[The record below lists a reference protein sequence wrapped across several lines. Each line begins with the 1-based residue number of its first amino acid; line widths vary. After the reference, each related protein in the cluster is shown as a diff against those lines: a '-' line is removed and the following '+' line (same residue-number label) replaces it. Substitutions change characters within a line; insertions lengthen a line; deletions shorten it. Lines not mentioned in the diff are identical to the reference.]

1 MHNSRALIFLT
12 CFAGLAISF
21 ATAQTLPV
29 AYDAPPELKASEIL
43 QSSYLSNPSYR
54 VREEVKTYLGL
65 NHYVIDSPFGTFV
78 AHGNQMLQERVREIH
93 ALAQLREMTNSRE
106 YADGVKAAA
115 KVPLAVADNLLHSPV
130 ETITGVPK
138 GVGKFLGRIG
148 RGAKEFSSGRQRNE
162 GEDGVVKSAAG
173 LSSTKR
179 KLCADLGVNPYSTNE
194 VLQRELDRVALVVF
208 AGKITVTVATMPIG
222 GAAGAAL
229 TAVSVTDQANKLVY
243 EQSPLDLRKSNLS
256 RLMAMDISPQDAEAF
271 LAASAFTP
279 WNQSQFIGS
288 LDRMTGV
295 KGRDVLLRDATSMSD
310 SETDAV
316 FYEQTAKLIAHAH
329 TNGIV
334 IDRIVLLSG
343 LPVCIGADGSVIVA
357 LHWDYAM
364 WSPRSENFANALESL
379 QLDGTKPASLIVIL
393 SGTMSTRLRQELTM
407 RGYRVQDKMIQG
419 PLK

>member
-1 MHNSRALIFLT
+1 
-12 CFAGLAISF
+12 
-21 ATAQTLPV
+21 
-29 AYDAPPELKASEIL
+29 
-43 QSSYLSNPSYR
+43 

-138 GVGKFLGRIG
+138 GVGKFLGRLG
-148 RGAKEFSSGRQRNE
+148 RGAKEVSSGRQRNE

-194 VLQRELDRVALVVF
+194 VLQSELDRVAWVVF
-208 AGKITVTVATMPIG
+208 AGKITVTLATMPIG

-256 RLMAMDISPQDAEAF
+256 RLTAMGISPQDAEAF

-279 WNQSQFIGS
+279 WNQSQIVGS
-288 LDRMTGV
+288 LDRMSGV
-295 KGRDVLLRDATSMSD
+295 KGRDVLLCDAISMTD

-329 TNGIV
+329 TNGIT

-343 LPVCIGADGSVIVA
+343 LPVCIGADSSVIVA

-364 WSPRSENFANALESL
+364 WSPRSENFAIALESL
-379 QLDGTKPASLIVIL
+379 QVDGAKPASLIVIL
-393 SGTMSTRLRQELTM
+393 SGAMSPRLRQELET
-407 RGYRVQDKMIQG
+407 RGYRVQDKLIQG

>member
-1 MHNSRALIFLT
+1 MQNSRALISLT

-21 ATAQTLPV
+21 VTAQTPPA

-43 QSSYLSNPSYR
+43 QSSYLTNPNYR

-115 KVPLAVADNLLHSPV
+115 KVPLAVADDLLHSPV

-148 RGAKEFSSGRQRNE
+148 RGAKEISSGRQRNE

-194 VLQRELDRVALVVF
+194 VLQSELDRVAWVVF
-208 AGKITVTVATMPIG
+208 AVLLWGRQQLGWRGHKAIRWTL
-222 GAAGAAL
+222 AGFCLLMLAYFG
-229 TAVSVTDQANKLVY
+229 SKLVR
-243 EQSPLDLRKSNLS
+243 E
-256 RLMAMDISPQDAEAF
+256 
-271 LAASAFTP
+271 
-279 WNQSQFIGS
+279 FI
-288 LDRMTGV
+288 
-295 KGRDVLLRDATSMSD
+295 
-310 SETDAV
+310 
-316 FYEQTAKLIAHAH
+316 
-329 TNGIV
+329 
-334 IDRIVLLSG
+334 
-343 LPVCIGADGSVIVA
+343 
-357 LHWDYAM
+357 LH
-364 WSPRSENFANALESL
+364 
-379 QLDGTKPASLIVIL
+379 I
-393 SGTMSTRLRQELTM
+393 
-407 RGYRVQDKMIQG
+407 
-419 PLK
+419 